1 VIDDLTADMPDFS
14 TSSFGHPS
22 RHYSTA
28 QMPAQHEGDTK
39 LSRRVTSLLQEY
51 DPEMADKVRRTL
63 KQWNNV
69 IRDHLRN
76 EMGLRLTVGDEAQ
89 AVPLRV
95 VDGMPATFGDLL
107 SSLDP
112 AIWGFLLRMRVLE
125 NTLEGL
131 RFTEKGYPELFIRP
145 PGSLPSPLPQGVSD
159 ARGFIEEL
167 VGWLKKQEV
176 QARIKG
182 IHQDILGAYF
192 FRVPAISVYWMVI
205 GIMSGVLG
213 VPVDALAIV
222 VATHELAHAY
232 SHLGRDIDG
241 GRWETEAFARA
252 ELNIAEGIAQ
262 FYTEMTCRKLQ
273 ERFPAA
279 ENAYRALLEY
289 QSGPYRIHE
298 SWADPELKAENRK
311 NADRA
316 GEVVRSCMI
325 ESRKT
330 SITSYSEF
338 ASSLLASH
346 ARMPKWR

>member
-1 VIDDLTADMPDFS
+1 MVNNHDMTDFPAF
-14 TSSFGHPS
+14 SFGHPN
-22 RHYSTA
+22 RHYSSL
-28 QMPAQHEGDTK
+28 QMSAKCEGDAK
-39 LSRRVTSLLQEY
+39 LSQNVAKVLQDY

-95 VDGMPATFGDLL
+95 VDGMPASFGDLM

-112 AIWGFLLRMRVLE
+112 TVWGFLLRMRVLE
-125 NTLEGL
+125 STVEGL
-131 RFTEKGYPELFIRP
+131 RFTEKDYPALFIP
-145 PGSLPSPLPQGVSD
+145 PDSLPPALPKEVST
-159 ARGFIEEL
+159 ARWFVEDL

-213 VPVDALAIV
+213 VSVEALTIV

-252 ELNIAEGIAQ
+252 DLNIAEGIAQ
-262 FYTEMTCRKLQ
+262 FYTEMICRKLQ

-279 ENAYRALLEY
+279 ENAYRALLDY
-289 QSGPYRIHE
+289 QSGPYRVHE
-298 SWADPELKAENRK
+298 CWADPDLKVENRK
-311 NADRA
+311 HADRA
-316 GEVVRSCMI
+316 GEVVRSCLI

-330 SITSYSEF
+330 SITAYPVF

-346 ARMPKWR
+346 TRFAHGVR